1 MRLHYYAPAVS
12 NSYCVGIHNG
22 HGIGSVFAKLFSK
35 VAAKTAA
42 QAAARVAKTAG
53 KKVLSAV
60 AKKGSELGKQ
70 AIEQGISKSKS
81 LVKELGK
88 KAVLKAGAKVGELI
102 NEGVTRTGTL
112 AKNAG
117 FSPELVSKAE
127 AQAKDT
133 VDSQIKLAQNSIGK
147 AGVNFLSQAGDR
159 LEATS
164 KSLLEKAPLSAVN
177 QPKPTKPKRKLK
189 SKLRLGVKRKR
200 PLPSIQ
206 PREKELEGV
215 IRSIDEDE

>member
-22 HGIGSVFAKLFSK
+22 HGLGSVFAKLFSK
-35 VAAKTAA
+35 VAANTAA

-70 AIEQGISKSKS
+70 AIEQGINKSKS

-88 KAVLKAGAKVGELI
+88 KAVLNAGAKVGELI
-102 NEGVTRTGTL
+102 NEGVTKTGTL

-117 FSPELVSKAE
+117 FSPEFVTRAE

-133 VDSQIKLAQNSIGK
+133 VNNQIKLAQNSIGK

-164 KSLLEKAPLSAVN
+164 KSLLGKASLPAVN
-177 QPKPTKPKRKLK
+177 QPKTKLK
-189 SKLRLGVKRKR
+189 SKPKSKPRLGVKRKR

-206 PREKELEGV
+206 PKRKKELESV